1 MSSSDSEILPK
12 ESFTSA
18 PDLAKVPNAEV
29 SEDEDG
35 WTKSISSRSRVKRR
49 SAAER
54 AFSGPDSGRTS
65 SEQEPAAEPD
75 PQPASDDQPEDV
87 GPTTPSA
94 LTPQADPEGPT
105 LSKRQKQRLR
115 QRATATPAGFK
126 PAAKRVNAKAEEATR
141 DVEAEKAQRK
151 DDADGAL
158 DPSSMGAEQSGEEK
172 KVKEPS
178 FDPNK
183 KEDGFEEARRSRRT
197 DAQRPSARCPGQMPK
212 PGSPQGVSKVSL
224 KAKGDAPMARAR
236 EGEKH
241 DPEELQRHEG
251 QPDVQKARSE
261 ENLGKVTREKRAW
274 SEVVAPWAKR
284 NEVKSNLGAGAPEFV
299 PLAQQLQELG
309 VHDSSDLGVTT
320 VTVCGLSA
328 ETTATG
334 LFQQLDCWGL
344 GGSFDF
350 LHIMPDEPRG
360 GSYANIN
367 FIDPI
372 FVSLFCCLCQEY
384 QLTAEISV
392 SEVQGIKALTT
403 QWVQSGDP
411 IQAVVVRN
419 AMPSQWAVNTVNT
432 MLSPQLKGQFR
443 KTKLC
448 GNHKRNRCEL
458 GANCPFAHSQEELQP
473 MPDLMKTK
481 MCYNYF
487 RRRCNDPNCKF
498 AHGSGQLR
506 SVWAYPIW
514 PMEVMQDFD
523 FSQMQ
528 AYPYEMC
535 SEVQEESQGDAFSA
549 ERAAVAPDEQG
560 DSILF
565 EALPRKDEGGV
576 RPMLDGK
583 VELRVRR
590 TFMEVMQV
598 EDDTSDD
605 DMPIGTSM
613 RRSFSDSHLEKLKE
627 AMDEESEL

>member
-1 MSSSDSEILPK
+1 MELKEAKEREAKEKAAAQRRERKHAAKTRRAKVVSAGSSPDADQDEAEDTVAKKAESDQEQESQAQGPGEPDLLLSEAIHGMFLLAASEKVRDEKAAVVEGGGDQDEEVGSQVSSSDSEILPK

-126 PAAKRVNAKAEEATR
+126 PAAKRGLEGSASLFGSARTKGGAPVHEQRRILLTSSSGK
-141 DVEAEKAQRK
+141 DDGDGRK

-172 KVKEPS
+172 K
-178 FDPNK
+178 
-183 KEDGFEEARRSRRT
+183 
-197 DAQRPSARCPGQMPK
+197 
-212 PGSPQGVSKVSL
+212 GVSKVSL

-372 FVSLFCCLCQEY
+372 FVSLFCCLCQDGEY

-487 RRRCNDPNCKF
+487 RRSEIGEKDD
-498 AHGSGQLR
+498 QLDDSCGR
-506 SVWAYPIW
+506 QPMSVLVTIFPH
-514 PMEVMQDFD
+514 F
-523 FSQMQ
+523 F
-528 AYPYEMC
+528 
-535 SEVQEESQGDAFSA
+535 
-549 ERAAVAPDEQG
+549 
-560 DSILF
+560 
-565 EALPRKDEGGV
+565 
-576 RPMLDGK
+576 
-583 VELRVRR
+583 
-590 TFMEVMQV
+590 
-598 EDDTSDD
+598 
-605 DMPIGTSM
+605 
-613 RRSFSDSHLEKLKE
+613 
-627 AMDEESEL
+627 